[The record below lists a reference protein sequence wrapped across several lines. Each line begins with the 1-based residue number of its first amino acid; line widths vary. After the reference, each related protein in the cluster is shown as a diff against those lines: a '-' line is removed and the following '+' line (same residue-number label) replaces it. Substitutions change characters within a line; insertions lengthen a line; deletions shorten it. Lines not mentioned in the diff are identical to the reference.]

1 MDSSKMI
8 TGAIVGIVLASLGL
22 MVFIPDRSPAGG
34 ENAESTGMASE
45 STASTTIPWI
55 APGEVQFEATVL
67 IPTEVVAEDGAVL
80 LDYEL
85 ATLAPGAGSSSSPD
99 GGSTIDALPERWS
112 LSTVSGGST
121 VDATGPEATSVRFDV
136 RTGLQI
142 EQIGNVR
149 LIGWR
154 VAVPTRE
161 RITLDLVP
169 GESGGFAGGTNV
181 TVATIL
187 EQSDSTI
194 VLLDIDQPHDR
205 WNRIEIDAVDAGW
218 RRAGRPDGGAQFVWD
233 GLDAPPVLVL
243 EQSSP
248 TWVPVEGNLV
258 VFQGGEE

>member
-1 MDSSKMI
+1 VDNSKMI

-22 MVFIPDRSPAGG
+22 MAFTPDQSPGRG
-34 ENAESTGMASE
+34 ESTE
-45 STASTTIPWI
+45 STELTSDSTTMPKLPWI

-67 IPTEVVAEDGAVL
+67 VPTEIAAENGKVL

-85 ATLAPGAGSSSSPD
+85 ATLAPSEGTSSSLD
-99 GGSTIDALPERWS
+99 DESTVDALPERWS
-112 LSTVSGGST
+112 LSTVSGDNT
-121 VDATGPEATSVRFDV
+121 VETTGPEATSVRFDV
-136 RTGLQI
+136 RTGLQR
-142 EQIGNVR
+142 EHIGDIR

-161 RITLDLVP
+161 RITLDLTE
-169 GESGGFAGGTNV
+169 GKSEEFAGGTSI

-194 VLLDIDQPHDR
+194 VLLDVDQPHDP
-205 WNRIEIDAVDAGW
+205 WNRIEIDAVDTGW
-218 RRAGRPDGGAQFVWD
+218 RRAGRLDGGAQFVWD
-233 GLDAPPVLVL
+233 GSGAPPVLVL

-248 TWVPVEGNLV
+248 TWVPIEGNLV